1 MLKAGG
7 IVYEKRKQAAF
18 HVWHA
23 LGKKNER
30 TRNPQIQIHFQHITH
45 SQASKNNKKK
55 IHTKQSQFTQ
65 RKNNVKNTKGPI
77 AKRLLASE

>member
-7 IVYEKRKQAAF
+7 IIYEKRKQAAF

-55 IHTKQSQFTQ
+55 YIQ
-65 RKNNVKNTKGPI
+65 NNHNSHKEKTMLRTLKDPLQKGC
-77 AKRLLASE
+77 

>member
-30 TRNPQIQIHFQHITH
+30 TRNPHFQHITH
-45 SQASKNNKKK
+45 SQASKNNKKNTYK
-55 IHTKQSQFTQ
+55 TITIHTKKKQC
-65 RKNNVKNTKGPI
+65 
-77 AKRLLASE
+77 